1 MYYRKII
8 AKNLLVRELYIRFAS
23 EVTIGNYRSRFI
35 VGEYFY
41 EKYISKYTVWKKLPT
56 NNYLDYSHVLF
67 IIHINT
73 TLRHWEASKVHTHAH
88 RKVAAL

>member
-41 EKYISKYTVWKKLPT
+41 EKYISKIYCLEK
-56 NNYLDYSHVLF
+56 
-67 IIHINT
+67 IID
-73 TLRHWEASKVHTHAH
+73 
-88 RKVAAL
+88 